1 MNDSEKGYLN
11 ENAPSLNLEQSEAT
25 ENSKTQKTMKTI
37 SASVKGGAKK
47 GETSAT
53 VIAGGESGDG
63 LQQNFNKDR
72 DTTIHRT
79 NVLSPKFQL
88 FIRSRTYLTREAN
101 AEYLS
106 RLLKEKE
113 ELKMLPNAFHFKHAF
128 RLVDDEIAK
137 IRACLG
143 RMAKVKE
150 DGVKCID
157 KEKPLSEVCQETT
170 KDSLSTVTSG
180 KKVLLQEKIFIPVKE
195 YPNYNFVGRILGPRG
210 LTAKQLEEESGCRIM
225 IRGRGSTREDST
237 NRENISNDHT
247 KEELHVLV
255 QCEDIEEIA
264 KEKMKRAIECI
275 HYFLI
280 PPPDGEDE
288 LKRKQ
293 LMELSIIN
301 GTYRPTNAS
310 RLAFHN
316 RSLLRP
322 INCGQI
328 GPENSIR
335 RMSNFPIV
343 TNGGIEDGRRT
354 TIYDP
359 RGIVN
364 LPFGPVQ
371 QHPYNTAYTRQT
383 LASLGFDMDA
393 FEVTDCYGK
402 RMSNKAPA
410 SNSNQVAATTAA
422 VANTAHYPHRYGFG
436 VPFIDPF
443 NMPYVWNPSMN
454 SAMFGVFDNSSNAL
468 AKDYCNQVMV
478 GFSPTIISNGA
489 SIGGDGMAQASNA
502 SPVNLHQYNT
512 TTTLING
519 TSTIRN
525 DGSGD
530 GQNNHH

>member
-88 FIRSRTYLTREAN
+88 FIRSRTYLTQEAN

-157 KEKPLSEVCQETT
+157 KEKPLSGVCQETT

-280 PPPDGEDE
+280 PP
-288 LKRKQ
+288 KN
-293 LMELSIIN
+293 SHIN
-301 GTYRPTNAS
+301 QKKHFPT
-310 RLAFHN
+310 L
-316 RSLLRP
+316 
-322 INCGQI
+322 
-328 GPENSIR
+328 
-335 RMSNFPIV
+335 
-343 TNGGIEDGRRT
+343 
-354 TIYDP
+354 
-359 RGIVN
+359 GIVN